1 MNAAQIIR
9 TALTALTVNKLRS
22 TLTVLGVVIG
32 VAAVIALMA
41 LGEGTQVTVAQN
53 IESLGTDLL
62 FVNPGASYE
71 SGSGV
76 RVAWGSARTLTLK
89 DAEALADPDQ
99 APSVLAVA
107 PEVSTNVQ
115 VVAGGENTRAQI
127 MGVTPEYEYVR
138 NLTVAEGGFISDYD
152 VDRRTMVVVLG
163 SNVAEDL
170 FGVMDPIGQTVKME
184 GRQFTVI
191 GVLESKGGMG
201 FTSEDYG
208 VFAPITT
215 VQYRISAQRTA
226 SGEMSVSS
234 ISVQVV
240 STEKTDAAIS
250 EITAILSDRH
260 GIGLGEE
267 ADFSISS
274 QKEMI
279 ETLEE
284 STEVFVILLG
294 AIAGIS
300 LMVGGIGVMNIML
313 VSVTERTREI
323 GIRKAVGAKR
333 RDILLQFLLEASSM
347 SLIGGGI
354 GVGVGVGISSLI
366 TGLEMGTVTMEA
378 VVSTNI
384 IILAVSVSAAVGI
397 IFGLY
402 PAYRA
407 ARLSPVEAL
416 RYE

>member
-1 MNAAQIIR
+1 MNAVQIVR

-22 TLTVLGVVIG
+22 ALTILGVVIG

-41 LGEGTQVTVAQN
+41 LGEGTQVSVAQN

-71 SGSGV
+71 AGSGV
-76 RVAWGSARTLTLK
+76 RVAWGGARTLTLK

-107 PEVSTNVQ
+107 PQVSTNVQ

-127 MGVTPEYEYVR
+127 TGVTPEYEDVR
-138 NLTVAEGGFISDYD
+138 NLTVAAGGFISDYH
-152 VDRRTMVVVLG
+152 VDGRTMVAVLG
-163 SNVAEDL
+163 SSVAEEL
-170 FGVMDPIGQTVKME
+170 FGVMDPVGQTIKIN

-191 GVLESKGGMG
+191 GVLESKGGTG

-208 VFAPITT
+208 IFAPITT

-240 STEKTDAAIS
+240 STGKTDAAIS
-250 EITAILSDRH
+250 EITAILRDRH

-267 ADFSISS
+267 DDFSISS
-274 QKEMI
+274 QEEMI

-284 STEVFVILLG
+284 STEVFVILLS

-333 RDILLQFLLEASSM
+333 RDILLQFLLEAASM

-354 GVGVGVGISSLI
+354 GVGVGVGISSFI

-407 ARLSPVEAL
+407 ARLRPVEAL